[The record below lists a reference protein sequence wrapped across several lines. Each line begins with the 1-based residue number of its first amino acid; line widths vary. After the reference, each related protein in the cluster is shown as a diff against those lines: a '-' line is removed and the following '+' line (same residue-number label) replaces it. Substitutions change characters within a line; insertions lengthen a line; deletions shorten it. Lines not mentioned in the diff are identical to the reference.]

1 MLGGHRSNCRASEVG
16 RTTASDASIGQPTAI
31 NTYLTYQCF
40 HSSQW
45 HPPCTVGVPP
55 LHPRPLTQWSLRK
68 GKKDT
73 HTHTHTHQTQGPAS
87 QPKLGFPGSRNR
99 HRSVGFHRLL
109 LGRRDPPFQ
118 QATYP
123 KASCMALFFVASHT
137 DFTPNYLRKGRG
149 RRKIIMLVCDKAHN

>member
-73 HTHTHTHQTQGPAS
+73 HTHTPDTRAS
-87 QPKLGFPGSRNR
+87 QPAKAWLPRIQEPSPLRGLPPPIIGSPGPPLPASYLPKGFMHGAFFCCLP
-99 HRSVGFHRLL
+99 HRL
-109 LGRRDPPFQ
+109 
-118 QATYP
+118 
-123 KASCMALFFVASHT
+123 HT
-137 DFTPNYLRKGRG
+137 ELPQKGKGKEKNNHACLRQST
-149 RRKIIMLVCDKAHN
+149 